1 MHTALFQEKILQY
14 YEQNGRNLPWRT
26 TSDPYAVLISEIMLQ
41 QTQVERVIPKY
52 NAFLKVFPTL
62 SAVAHASL
70 ADVLTLWQGLGY
82 NRRAKYLFELAHV
95 VKNTYDGIIPS
106 SIDELRALPG
116 IGYAT
121 ACAIMVYAWNKHC
134 VFVETNIRTV
144 FLYHFFSNKTDVS
157 DTEILEL
164 VTRTL
169 YKKNPRI
176 WYWALMDY
184 GNMLK
189 KEKKIS
195 NMGSKHF
202 VKQSRFE
209 GSDRQLRGKIL
220 TLLVKNKK
228 VQSKHLHT
236 IFHEDK
242 NRIQL
247 IVNALLTEQL
257 ITLDKDFLQLP
268 HK

>member
-1 MHTALFQEKILQY
+1 MRTAVFQEKILQY
-14 YEQNGRNLPWRT
+14 YTQSGRNLPWRT
-26 TSDPYAVLISEIMLQ
+26 TRDPYAILVSEIMLQ
-41 QTQVERVIPKY
+41 QTQVGRVIPKY

-95 VKNTYDGIIPS
+95 VKNTHDGIIPS
-106 SIDELRALPG
+106 SIDQLRALPG

-121 ACAIMVYAWNKHC
+121 ACAIMVYAWNKQC

-144 FLYHFFSNKTDVS
+144 FLYHFFSNKTDVA
-157 DTEILEL
+157 DTEILKV
-164 VTRTL
+164 VTQTL

-176 WYWALMDY
+176 WYLALMDY

-195 NMGSKHF
+195 NVHSKHF
-202 VKQSRFE
+202 AKQSRFE

-228 VQSKHLHT
+228 IRFTHLHT

-242 NRIQL
+242 KRIQM
-247 IVNALLTEQL
+247 IVNILLKEQL
-257 ITLDKDFLQLP
+257 IAVDKDFLQLP
-268 HK
+268 HT